1 LNPLFQIGKTYPNI
15 QEQIQSYS
23 RNRVPFILLGNSG
36 SKKNEFLIQSIL
48 DLEQEYSI
56 IDGTLFYNKDL
67 FLERWKEALEHKT
80 IIILSIDRL
89 SKEIQLILNKE
100 LIRLKSI
107 MELPWLISTSS
118 LELRDYVT
126 KKYFLEELYFRI
138 GVVTFDIAPLFE
150 RKKEIL
156 PYAEFYL
163 ENYRKEYNKRLK
175 YFDPELSDFLLKF
188 NFPGDLEQLETLIQS
203 LVITGKGRTI
213 ELKNIPKTLFQDSI
227 IHSDRVIPIVP
238 GIPIADYEREIIRE
252 NLRINSGNREK
263 TANILGISVRTLY
276 RKLDEYDL
284 KDYNFE

>member
-1 LNPLFQIGKTYPNI
+1 MNPVFRIGKTYPNI

-36 SKKNEFLIQSIL
+36 SKKNEFLIQSIS
-48 DLEQEYSI
+48 DLEFEYSI

-67 FLERWKEALEHKT
+67 FLDRWKEALEHKT

-107 MELPWLISTSS
+107 MELPWIISTSS

-156 PYAEFYL
+156 PYAEFFL

-175 YFDPELSDFLLKF
+175 YFDPDLSDFLLKF
-188 NFPGDLEQLETLIQS
+188 NFPGDLEQLESLIQS

-238 GIPIADYEREIIRE
+238 GIPIADYERE
-252 NLRINSGNREK
+252 
-263 TANILGISVRTLY
+263 
-276 RKLDEYDL
+276 
-284 KDYNFE
+284 